1 MRKIKNYEEFCNEEI
16 NLKKALT
23 GAALAG
29 SLLLSPTTKAF
40 SEINAL
46 THQDKIELAQ
56 LNTLETIFTKKI
68 TVSGTKDE
76 VFKKVI
82 EDLRAQGGRVSVF
95 SKEKLSCSFTLT
107 DVKPD
112 NSNGFTNLMIEVN
125 ISGNEVSFD
134 FKKIEFFYSG
144 MQPKS
149 IQQGIGDDLKAKGVD
164 ILTDLTRRAI
174 PNPYIGNRLG
184 SELQKTKKEI
194 YKQPTNFTYQ
204 DAVNS
209 NSNLHKSFMRSLN
222 SKVDF
227 LIKSIK

>member
-1 MRKIKNYEEFCNEEI
+1 MKKIKNYQEFCNEEI
-16 NLKKALT
+16 NFGKVLT

-29 SLLLSPTTKAF
+29 SLLMSPT
-40 SEINAL
+40 INA
-46 THQDKIELAQ
+46 TTYRINQQDRIELAE

-68 TVSGTKDE
+68 TVPGTKDE

-82 EDLRAQGGRVSVF
+82 EDLRNQGGRVSVF

-112 NSNGFTNLMIEVN
+112 NSNGFTNILMEIN
-125 ISGNEVSFD
+125 IVGNEVSFD

-144 MQPKS
+144 TQPKS
-149 IQQGIGDDLKAKGVD
+149 IQQSIGDDLKSKGVD
-164 ILTDLTRRAI
+164 VLTDLTRKVV
-174 PNPYIGNRLG
+174 PNSYVGNRLG

-204 DAVNS
+204 DAVSN
-209 NSNLHKSFMRSLN
+209 NSNLHRSFLKSLN
-222 SKVDF
+222 SKVDY
-227 LIKSIK
+227 LIKAIK